1 MDQIREVAS
10 PDFVIFVMDSSI
22 GQAAEAQAVAF
33 RDTVPIG
40 GIILTKM
47 DGSSKGGGAL
57 SAIAATGAPVCFIG
71 TGEHVHDFEAF
82 DAKGFVGKLLRM
94 GDVSGL
100 MERMSEVIQS
110 NTSSQ
115 EKMIE
120 MAERMNQGSFLLQ
133 DLYEQLKM
141 MLSMGPIGKIMSM
154 IPGVNADLL
163 GPGKD
168 EDITERFRSFIVI
181 MDSMTRAERASDG
194 RMFTSQPSRIR
205 RIARGSGCPEE
216 RVQELLQHYR
226 KFAQVI
232 KKMGGGSGK
241 GGSLFQNMAQMMMS
255 GGSGRQ
261 GRNSRTAMP
270 SALSGLPGGFD
281 LSQLGGAM
289 GDLPDMSQLA
299 EMSQMFGGQSP
310 ASAAAARTKS
320 KPVTRRYRK

>member
-71 TGEHVHDFEAF
+71 TGEHVHDFESF

-100 MERMSEVIQS
+100 MERMSEVVQS
-110 NTSSQ
+110 TNTSQ

-168 EDITERFRSFIVI
+168 EDITERFRSFVVI
-181 MDSMTRAERASDG
+181 MDSMTRDERASDG
-194 RMFTSQPSRIR
+194 RMFSSQPSRIR

-241 GGSLFQNMAQMMMS
+241 GGGLFQNMAQMMS

-261 GRNSRTAMP
+261 GRSRAAMP
-270 SALSGLPGGFD
+270 SALSGLPDGFD
-281 LSQLGGAM
+281 FSQLGGSM

-299 EMSQMFGGQSP
+299 EMAQMFGGQSP
-310 ASAAAARTKS
+310 ASAARTKS
-320 KPVTRRYRK
+320 KPITRRYRK